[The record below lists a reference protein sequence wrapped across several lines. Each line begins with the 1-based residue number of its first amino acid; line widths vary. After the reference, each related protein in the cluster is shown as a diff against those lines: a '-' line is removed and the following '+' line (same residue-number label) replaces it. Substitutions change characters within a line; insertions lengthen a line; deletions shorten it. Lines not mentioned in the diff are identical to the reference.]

1 MKGSGPDCLYVAR
14 LFPGDFMHTDVL
26 TVAHLHRFSIYIPWI
41 LFFFWKAFSEINLP
55 HLGGTISETSFVTL
69 VCIFT
74 PLK

>member
-41 LFFFWKAFSEINLP
+41 LFFFEKRSQKSTY
-55 HLGGTISETSFVTL
+55 HT
-69 VCIFT
+69 
-74 PLK
+74 